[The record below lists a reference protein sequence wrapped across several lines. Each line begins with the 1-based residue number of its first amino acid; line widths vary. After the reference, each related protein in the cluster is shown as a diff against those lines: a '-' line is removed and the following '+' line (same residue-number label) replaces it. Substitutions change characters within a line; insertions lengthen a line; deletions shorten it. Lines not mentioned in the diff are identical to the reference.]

1 MLQGHLMLQV
11 TQPVIFKDLE
21 RTLEDHGAVSID
33 HQQLQIAPGQAAA
46 EVQEPVEVN
55 TATTA
60 LQLCPSPG
68 HQLRARDAP
77 GIRQR
82 RQGRQR

>member
-11 TQPVIFKDLE
+11 THPVFFKDLE
-21 RTLEDHGAVSID
+21 RTVQDHSSVSID
-33 HQQLQIAPGQAAA
+33 HQQLQIPPGQAAA
-46 EVQEPVEVN
+46 EIEKPVEVN
-55 TATTA
+55 TATAA

-77 GIRQR
+77 GNRQR
-82 RQGRQR
+82 RQERQR